1 MHKGVTSS
9 GFEFELE
16 DEVLDDYELLEILH
30 KIDNGDNGLIVDMV
44 DKLLGEDQKN
54 KLKEHLRNKNGR
66 VSASLLLKE
75 VMEIFKSN
83 NEGKN

>member
-9 GFEFELE
+9 GFEFELA
-16 DEVLDDYELLEILH
+16 DEALDDYELLEILH

-44 DKLLGEDQKN
+44 DKLLGENQKE
-54 KLKEHLRNKNGR
+54 KLKEHVRAENGR
-66 VSASLLLKE
+66 VSAKLLLGE

-83 NEGKN
+83 DAGKN

>member
-9 GFEFELE
+9 GFEFELA
-16 DEVLDDYELLEILH
+16 DEALDDYELLEILH

-44 DKLLGEDQKN
+44 DKLLGESQKE
-54 KLKEHLRNKNGR
+54 KLKEHVRAENGR
-66 VSASLLLKE
+66 VSAKLLLGE

-83 NEGKN
+83 DAGKN